1 MRRFVLATLT
11 LTALGVGTIDARPA
25 AKRGSVCGANE
36 LSCLSPLE
44 ADGARRHPH
53 RASAGLGSRRP
64 GGTSKLDVLVVEDEP
79 LAREAVA
86 RELRE
91 AGYQV
96 GEAASA
102 EAALATAEAAAA
114 ASGPPPVVVTGLH
127 LGPGRDGLFLG
138 AEVRRRWP
146 EVGVVYITCRPDA
159 LGGRLL
165 GPREHY
171 VVKPFAPET
180 LRQAVRRLM
189 PAWAPG
195 RTPPWAAGL
204 GQAVAAALGLA
215 GAQKGA

>member
-1 MRRFVLATLT
+1 M
-11 LTALGVGTIDARPA
+11 
-25 AKRGSVCGANE
+25 
-36 LSCLSPLE
+36 
-44 ADGARRHPH
+44 
-53 RASAGLGSRRP
+53 
-64 GGTSKLDVLVVEDEP
+64 DVLVVEDEP
-79 LAREAVA
+79 LVREAVA

-91 AGYQV
+91 AGYKV

-102 EAALATAEAAAA
+102 EAALATAEAADAA

-127 LGPGRDGLFLG
+127 LGPGRDGLSLG
-138 AEVRRRWP
+138 AEVLRRWP
-146 EVGVVYITCRPDA
+146 EVGVVYVTCRPDA
-159 LGGRLL
+159 LAGRLL

-171 VVKPFAPET
+171 VVKPFAPEA

-204 GQAVAAALGLA
+204 GQAVAAVLGLA

>member
-1 MRRFVLATLT
+1 MM
-11 LTALGVGTIDARPA
+11 
-25 AKRGSVCGANE
+25 
-36 LSCLSPLE
+36 
-44 ADGARRHPH
+44 
-53 RASAGLGSRRP
+53 
-64 GGTSKLDVLVVEDEP
+64 DVLVVEDEP
-79 LAREAVA
+79 LVREAVA
-86 RELRE
+86 RALRE
-91 AGYQV
+91 AGYRV
-96 GEAASA
+96 GEAATA

-127 LGPGRDGLFLG
+127 LGPGRDGSFLG
-138 AEVRRRWP
+138 AEVLRRWP

-159 LGGRLL
+159 LAGRLL

-171 VVKPFAPET
+171 VVKPFAPEA

-215 GAQKGA
+215 GAHEGS